1 MYSFKKSSLEFTE
14 KSVVMDYEGEHC
26 ELLWDDVN
34 YIIIGKFTVS
44 FIPKEET
51 NRIITTRIEYK
62 DKILKMLKKYKKEQ
76 LLVQERRG

>member
-1 MYSFKKSSLEFTE
+1 
-14 KSVVMDYEGEHC
+14 MDYEGEHC